1 MTTFAGYTVS
11 TRRMTHRVAEAN
23 NVFEISF
30 ECVTTSETEITNL
43 KTLMGPL
50 QKTRLLSGKISI
62 QGSGTKGSLVFNGT
76 TYTNCYIESL
86 TVGEVIGSKM
96 GLLNYTISFVKDTSI

>member
-11 TRRMTHRVAEAN
+11 TRRMTRRVAEAN
-23 NVFEISF
+23 NVFEITF
-30 ECVTTSETEITNL
+30 ECLATEEAEITNL

-50 QKTRLLSGKISI
+50 EKDRLLNQKISI
-62 QGSGTKGSLVFNGT
+62 QGGGTKDSLVFNGT

-86 TVGEVIGSKM
+86 TVAETYGTKM
-96 GLLNYTISFVKDTSI
+96 GLLNYTISFVQDTSI